1 MQRDEIL
8 REIDS
13 DVLFVIRKQFNE
25 RKTEAW

>member
-13 DVLFVIRKQFNE
+13 DVLSVIRKQFNE